1 MPISEIHHVA
11 INVSDLE
18 RSVAFYRD
26 ALGFRKVL
34 DMKAGGPVNAR
45 MLRLPEKGLSIHS
58 IMMAQ
63 GSSTVGEIELMQVE
77 PRRASPTPP
86 KRPDDLG
93 IWVISF
99 EVKGEPLTD
108 VVKRLRDMKVKFF
121 SDIEEM
127 ELEGYAPMKAVL
139 FEDPDGNLLE
149 LVQLPTKE
157 EYLRLKKQR
166 QARAETS
173 QGAA

>member
-1 MPISEIHHVA
+1 MAISEVHHVA

-34 DMKAGGPVNAR
+34 DMHADKPSNAR
-45 MLRLPEKGLSIHS
+45 LLRLPAKGFNLHS
-58 IMMAQ
+58 IMMVQ
-63 GSSTVGEIELMQVE
+63 GSSTVGQIELIQVKPLRDE
-77 PRRASPTPP
+77 LTPS

-93 IWVISF
+93 FWLVSF
-99 EVKGEPLTD
+99 EVKGEPLKD
-108 VVKRLRDMKVKFF
+108 VVERLRAMNVNFF

-127 ELEGYAPMKAVL
+127 DLEGYAPIKAVI

-157 EYLRLKKQR
+157 DYLRLKEQR
-166 QARAETS
+166 EARA
-173 QGAA
+173 AK